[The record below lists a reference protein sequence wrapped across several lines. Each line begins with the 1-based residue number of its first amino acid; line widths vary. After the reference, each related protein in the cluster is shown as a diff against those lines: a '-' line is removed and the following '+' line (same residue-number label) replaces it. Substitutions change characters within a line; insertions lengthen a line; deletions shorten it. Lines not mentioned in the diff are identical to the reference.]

1 MARSVADEP
10 TPAGAPRGRRRPML
24 LLGLA
29 LLPLAIL
36 AGVLWAQRA
45 ASAPALPVLWAA
57 PSFALRDQHD
67 RALSDADLR
76 GRVVVANFIFT
87 RCTDICPIYLSP
99 KMRQV
104 QRLLR
109 ERGLDERQVMLLSFS
124 ADPEYDTPAVLAA
137 YGERFGADER
147 TWRFLTGPLPA
158 MEQVAGG
165 FKVAMERTDPPP
177 DSHGTDA
184 AAEPPTIAHSGRF
197 FVLDGR
203 WQVRALHRAEDVEP
217 ATIVYDVEALLRDEG
232 ARR

>member
-1 MARSVADEP
+1 MARPVADEP
-10 TPAGAPRGRRRPML
+10 TPTDAPRGRRRPML

-36 AGVLWAQRA
+36 AGVLSAQRA

-57 PSFALRDQHD
+57 PPFALRDQLD

-87 RCTDICPIYLSP
+87 RCTDICPIYLTP

-124 ADPEYDTPAVLAA
+124 TDPEYDTPAVLAA
-137 YGERFGADER
+137 YGERFGADGR
-147 TWRFLTGPLPA
+147 IWRFLTGPLPA
-158 MEQVAGG
+158 MEEVAGG
-165 FKVAMERTDPPP
+165 FKVAMQRTDPLHG
-177 DSHGTDA
+177 HGTNA
-184 AAEPPTIAHSGRF
+184 AAEAPTIAHSGRF

-203 WQVRALHRAEDVEP
+203 WRVRALHRAEDVAP
-217 ATIVYDVEALLRDEG
+217 ATIVDDVEALRREEG
-232 ARR
+232 TRR